1 MEHDAA
7 DNEVTAHS
15 KDAKS
20 ADCMQDFLE
29 LKTELFMLP
38 KNAQELIDVLSENL
52 KRFSANLLLKQR
64 FTEVNQLSENT

>member
-1 MEHDAA
+1 MEHDAD

-20 ADCMQDFLE
+20 A
-29 LKTELFMLP
+29 
-38 KNAQELIDVLSENL
+38 ENL

-64 FTEVNQLSENT
+64 FTEANQLSENN